1 MPQGKVESI
10 YIASEKG
17 VPVTPVEQVR
27 AIPGKGLEG
36 DRYFD
41 PKGPHN
47 PAHKPKKE
55 TTLIEI
61 ESLEALKRDHNLDL
75 TPAESRRNIV
85 TRNVPLNHLVGR
97 EFQVGE
103 VTLRGIKL
111 CEPCSYLQNMT
122 RQGILAGLT
131 HRGGLMAQIVSGGT
145 IRTGDNIDRL

>member
-17 VPVTPVEQVR
+17 APVTPVEQVR

-41 PKGPHN
+41 PRGQDN
-47 PAHKPKKE
+47 PAHKPKE
-55 TTLIEI
+55 EATLIEI

-85 TRNVPLNHLVGR
+85 TRDVPLNHLVGR

-122 RQGILAGLT
+122 KQGILAGLT